1 MSAPSSLWR
10 GDRPLLL
17 ASTSNTRRMLLEAAG
32 LPAETEAPGVDE
44 RAVEAA
50 VLAEGAGPAEVA
62 RRLASAKA
70 LAVSRRRPDAIVVGA
85 DQTLDC
91 AGELFHKPADAA
103 EARAHLARLAGRT
116 HTLHSAAALAR
127 DGAIIGD
134 LVQDA
139 RLTLR
144 ALSPAAI
151 ERYVAVA
158 GTCVT
163 QSVGAY
169 QIEGLGIHLFER
181 IEGDH
186 ATILGL
192 PLVPLLAAF
201 RDLQCLDF

>member
-1 MSAPSSLWR
+1 MPVPPSLWR

-17 ASTSNTRRMLLEAAG
+17 ASTSITRRMLLEAAG

-50 VLAEGAGPAEVA
+50 
-62 RRLASAKA
+62 A
-70 LAVSRRRPDAIVVGA
+70 LADG
-85 DQTLDC
+85 
-91 AGELFHKPADAA
+91 A

-151 ERYVAVA
+151 ERYVALA
-158 GTCVT
+158 GARVT

-201 RDLQCLDF
+201 RDLQCLDL